1 MCSDGIQG
9 GKIHLRK
16 KKKEKGLDRVEL
28 RSWMENAPRNIPG
41 IVWEQFSRQARDD
54 VSFSLWYKSTEVAGP
69 QQTGS
74 ALPRASSTL
83 KEPLT
88 IETTSKDIKRDKRLG
103 EGIPKD
109 SENTFPKPRAGFLL
123 NAHTKFIQDADAYC
137 CRCLPWK
144 PQPGEFSFLS
154 LILSSLKYIKIHIL
168 KF

>member
-9 GKIHLRK
+9 GKIHLR

-41 IVWEQFSRQARDD
+41 IVWEQFSRQPRND
-54 VSFSLWYKSTEVAGP
+54 VSFPLRYKSPEVAGP
-69 QQTGS
+69 QQTAT

-88 IETTSKDIKRDKRLG
+88 PETTSKQVKRDRRLS

-109 SENTFPKPRAGFLL
+109 SSRRQTIPTF
-123 NAHTKFIQDADAYC
+123 H
-137 CRCLPWK
+137 
-144 PQPGEFSFLS
+144 
-154 LILSSLKYIKIHIL
+154 
-168 KF
+168 